1 MFGIV
6 LEGGGARGAYQ
17 VGVWKAL
24 KELGVEYSGVA
35 GTSVGAIN
43 GAMMVQG
50 DLERAIEL
58 WSGLTPSQVIKL
70 GEEAAPGDTVSLLH
84 AVKTL
89 FCEGGMDVTPLR
101 RLLDRCLNERRIR
114 QSGMVFGLTT
124 ISLPDFNPLH
134 LYLEDIPEGKMV
146 DYLLASASL
155 PVFRRQRVDGR
166 AFLDGGV
173 YDSLPISLLTG
184 KGFKKILAV
193 RLTRKGL
200 PKWKRNEDVDIT
212 VIKPGENLGTMLDF
226 SGAKARRNIQL
237 GYYDALRLLKGYKGS
252 RYCIKVA
259 YDEDY
264 FFAMLLRIEKGR
276 FKELVDRL
284 GLPGSVPRR
293 RIILEKLVPLAIELL
308 GLPYNASYQDLV
320 IALLERAAGRAGIE
334 RFKVYSYD
342 QLRDEV
348 VKRRQP
354 GGGYIKTSL
363 PRILQGNEIILRAM
377 GDQVLDEITDVLLAP

>member
-1 MFGIV
+1 MYGIV

-58 WSGLTPSQVIKL
+58 WSGLTPSQVVKL
-70 GEEAAPGDTVSLLH
+70 DEEVAPGDTVSLLH

-89 FCEGGMDVTPLR
+89 FREGGMDVTPLR
-101 RLLDRCLNERRIR
+101 RLLDRCLDERRIR
-114 QSGMVFGLTT
+114 RSGIIFGLMT
-124 ISLPDFNPLH
+124 ISLPDFNPLR

-166 AFLDGGV
+166 VFLDGGV
-173 YDSLPISLLTG
+173 YDNLPISLLTG
-184 KGFKKILAV
+184 KGFKKIIAV

-200 PKWKRNEDVDIT
+200 PKWKRDEGIDIT
-212 VIKPGENLGTMLDF
+212 VIKPGESLGAILDF
-226 SGAKARRNIQL
+226 SGEKAKKNIRL

-252 RYCIKVA
+252 RYCIEVD

-264 FFAMLLRIEKGR
+264 FFAMLLRIEEGR
-276 FKELVDRL
+276 FKELADRL

-320 IALLERAAGRAGIE
+320 IALLERAAERTGIE
-334 RFKVYSYD
+334 RFNIYRYD
-342 QLRDEV
+342 QLYDKV
-348 VKRRQP
+348 VKRRRP
-354 GGGYIKTSL
+354 AGGHIKTSL
-363 PRILQGNEIILRAM
+363 PRILQGNEIVLRAM
-377 GDQVLDEITDVLLAP
+377 GDQVLDEITDALLAP